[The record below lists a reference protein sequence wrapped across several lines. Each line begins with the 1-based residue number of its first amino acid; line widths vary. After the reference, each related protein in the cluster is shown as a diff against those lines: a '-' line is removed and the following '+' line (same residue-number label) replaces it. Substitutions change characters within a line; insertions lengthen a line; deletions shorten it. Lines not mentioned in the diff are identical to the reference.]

1 MSNQIVAHETYGNPL
16 LFGKDLIANQIFL
29 VVDEQSGKIQ
39 LCKARKSSI

>member
-16 LFGKDLIANQIFL
+16 LFDKDLIANQIFL

-39 LCKARKSSI
+39 LCKA